1 MLYGNNGINYLRLM
15 NVEWNNTYNDV
26 VRFKTKSDQELYFNQ
41 HTIAEFEDV
50 KFIKDFNAVNVNA
63 NYNKLKRVNYAYY
76 ESVIDGEVFGEY
88 AFVTDIVYINEDIT
102 QLKLELDVWQTYQFD
117 FELGPCYVERGH
129 VNRWL
134 DTAKKRPNFKYC
146 RTYENV
152 EVGDKLYSYKVKD
165 IQSDLAENNIAFLWI
180 VSTENLFP
188 SAEKAYMF
196 GFSPFYV
203 YFVPFHTNPYYD
215 LYIEYDTSKFYAR
228 LEDLYNQFKG
238 DNRIVAMYITSNIPM
253 FYNLSKDG
261 DVIIFKPGKRTTG
274 PYYNT
279 PFAFYH
285 EIDTTKHLG
294 VLIPD
299 LTIEDTHY
307 RIDSHLVTFDEEPKI
322 DCYPFRY
329 FKLTSMRG
337 NSLIMRPEHLQNNDS
352 IVNIV
357 LNITYYLSIG
367 AVCKEGYSYG
377 LIGDRIEI
385 NGKTTTS
392 SMTQEIVASNTINEL
407 PLIDDAYK
415 NYLQTQKAS
424 SLAGVASNLVGASL
438 GVVGSIISGNPVAA
452 VSGVT
457 SGAMSILSHMAKIQD
472 LKDTPDSVKKSG
484 NDYLFELCANTLR
497 LELFEVRLPES
508 ERERLRNYFKAFG
521 YAIRDFIKYDY
532 TTRKYFNFVQTV
544 DANII
549 GNINN
554 VHLRK
559 LKQIFDN
566 GVRIWH
572 YTPDDWH
579 GFDVTLNN
587 DEVNL

>member
-1 MLYGNNGINYLRLM
+1 MQYMNNGVNYLKLM

-26 VRFKTKSDQELYFNQ
+26 VRFKTKSDQELYFSQ

-50 KFIKDFNAVNVNA
+50 KIIKDFNAVNVNA
-63 NYNKLKRVNYAYY
+63 NYNKLKHVNYAYY
-76 ESVIDGEVFGEY
+76 ESVIDGEVFAEY
-88 AFVTDIVYINEDIT
+88 AFITDIIYINEDIT

-134 DTAKKRPNFKYC
+134 DTAKKRPDFKYC

-152 EVGDKLYSYKVKD
+152 EVGDKLYSYKIKD
-165 IQSDLAENNIAFLWI
+165 LQSDLAENNIAFLWI
-180 VSTENLFP
+180 VSTENLFQG
-188 SAEKAYMF
+188 AQKGYMF
-196 GFSPFYV
+196 GFSPFFV
-203 YFVPFHTNPYYD
+203 YFVPFNTNPYYD
-215 LYIEYDTSKFYAR
+215 LFLEYDTAKYYAR
-228 LEDLYNQFKG
+228 MEDLYNQYKN
-238 DNRIVAMYITSNIPM
+238 DNKIVAMYITSNIP
-253 FYNLSKDG
+253 FQYDLEKDG
-261 DVIIFKPGKRTTG
+261 DAITFKPKIRQS
-274 PYYNT
+274 NNL

-285 EIDTTKHLG
+285 EIDETQHLG

-307 RIDSHLVTFDEEPKI
+307 RIDSHTVTFDEEPKI

-329 FKLTSMRG
+329 YKLTSMRG
-337 NSLIMRPEHLQNNDS
+337 NSLIMRPEHLLNDDS
-352 IVNIV
+352 ITNIV
-357 LNITYYLSIG
+357 LNLTYYLSIG
-367 AVCKEGYSYG
+367 AICKEGYSYG
-377 LIGDRIEI
+377 EIGDRIEI
-385 NGKTTTS
+385 NGKTTSS

-415 NYLQTQKAS
+415 NYLQSQKSS
-424 SLAGVASNLVGASL
+424 SLAGMASNLVGATM

-457 SGAMSILSHMAKIQD
+457 SGAMSVLSHMAKIQD
-472 LKDTPDSVKKSG
+472 LKDTPDGVKKSG
-484 NDYLFELCANTLR
+484 NDYLFELCVDTLR
-497 LELFEVRLPES
+497 VELFEVRLPDS
-508 ERERLRNYFKAFG
+508 ERERLKKYFKAFG
-521 YAIRDFIKYDY
+521 YAIRDFIKYDF
-532 TTRKYFNFVQTV
+532 TSRKYFNFVQTV
-544 DANII
+544 DANIK

-572 YTPDDWH
+572 YIPDDWH

-587 DEVNL
+587 VEVSK